1 MAMGT
6 IASLKIAIES
16 GDIKRAQD
24 ELTKL
29 GNAAGNTEKQTTT
42 LTKSFGSLGTM
53 ITAGALV
60 GAVAQFVKIADSM
73 TNVNNQLKLVTK
85 STQELATAQDE
96 LFKIAQKTRQGY
108 AETAA
113 IYSNFA
119 LSMGEMGKSQK
130 EILRVTETVNK
141 AIAISGGTAQQAAA
155 ATMQLGQAFASGT
168 LRGDELNSILENSKG
183 LAQAI
188 ADGMGVPIGK
198 LRSLGAEGKITAEI
212 LAKSLE
218 RSADSVDKKF
228 GKVGATVDQSMA
240 MAQNSVMKAVGEF
253 DKLNGVSTTISKSIQ
268 DFSKYLDQNN
278 DILDESLQLTKN
290 LAYAAGAFYG
300 TTLAV
305 TAVRALTTVTAG
317 ITAMTAAQIKAN
329 IAAWAN
335 PWVILAGAI
344 AGATYALS
352 EYKDLQEEISL
363 NNAKTSGSTAFLGDL
378 KSVQGKS
385 HKEQLSGI
393 VARSNALKIEQIQ
406 LISTYAEHKKYAY
419 QSSDNDKSQESRK
432 ARIMA
437 ISAEQSELVKYS
449 NTLKGLMEVKKEDA
463 KLPPIVDTTPKDK
476 KEKAGKKEKTAE
488 ELAKES
494 HDLAQKELDDIQKKT
509 DRSKSYWEMVWAKE
523 DEANK
528 KAEESSKILI
538 ATENEIYDK
547 TMQNTMSEFDYKM
560 MKLEEEYV
568 KYFAITGDK
577 ASLDKWLASEQQK
590 LRDEIKPID
599 TSDFIKF
606 DDDGIN
612 KHFAKIVNGFEKMDK
627 AEKQYNKNKA
637 KYAKGTKEYQDNED
651 EYQSSQIAGYANMA
665 GAMSAMFKEGS
676 REAAA
681 FTAIQSA
688 LAVVEGASAV
698 IKQLNS
704 GDPYSAIPRAVA
716 VGALVMSTL
725 QNAGIAFGGG
735 MKTSTTSDAFSAMA
749 ANEGKGSVLGD
760 TSAQSESIAKS
771 LDIMEELAKPEF
783 KLISQMTAS
792 LKSIDSKIGGVTN
805 LLLRQGG
812 FAMGDGYEG
821 FDTGYKNNINI
832 SSGLGKGVTTVG
844 AIAGMGMAGAAGLGL
859 GTWAAMGSLGP
870 VGLAAYAIDKLLLGG
885 QVTGM
890 LTSIM
895 GSVVGGLFGKTS
907 VSQTMTDSGIYFAD
921 ALLKNAKESFDG
933 SVYQTIATTVSK
945 KSWFSKSS
953 STSVSTYFTGLND
966 EMERQFS
973 LVLKGLY
980 ETTIMA
986 GSALDVSASDIDKSL
1001 DSFIVS
1007 IGKISLKGKTGTQIQ
1022 ETLSAIFGKIGD
1034 DIAKQAFPLLTPF
1047 QKVGEGLFETMS
1059 RVSMGMEESKYYI
1072 DRLGASFQK
1081 VKYTDIVN
1089 KQGDVGLETLRQSII
1104 SFDESVYGANNGVVK
1119 IVESISV
1126 TTSGL
1131 YDMYKLFGVMR
1142 IAITAMGQESQYLSP
1157 TMMRGAGGADELS
1170 QGISDYM
1177 DSFFSDAEKLAY
1189 STSLMKAEFDAI
1201 GVTIPKTSDEF
1212 KNLIKSI
1219 DLSTE
1224 SGQELYGRLI
1234 VLSSGFGELQDS
1246 IANSDVSKL
1255 LSDITTF
1262 VKSLRTD
1269 IVSRD
1274 ASTSF
1279 QTFSESFNNM
1289 VTAIANGTSD
1299 IYAIGTKA
1307 IENAKSYLSTV
1318 TATATSGRDIAFA
1331 KAIIANKFEAV
1342 TLAPD
1347 VTMSTLNDTLKFSL
1361 NENSVIV
1368 EELRALRS
1376 EVVYLNSLNLTQ
1388 TATQVKTLS
1397 ATRALIA

>member
-1 MAMGT
+1 
-6 IASLKIAIES
+6 
-16 GDIKRAQD
+16 
-24 ELTKL
+24 
-29 GNAAGNTEKQTTT
+29 
-42 LTKSFGSLGTM
+42 
-53 ITAGALV
+53 
-60 GAVAQFVKIADSM
+60 
-73 TNVNNQLKLVTK
+73 
-85 STQELATAQDE
+85 
-96 LFKIAQKTRQGY
+96 
-108 AETAA
+108 
-113 IYSNFA
+113 
-119 LSMGEMGKSQK
+119 
-130 EILRVTETVNK
+130 
-141 AIAISGGTAQQAAA
+141 
-155 ATMQLGQAFASGT
+155 
-168 LRGDELNSILENSKG
+168 
-183 LAQAI
+183 
-188 ADGMGVPIGK
+188 
-198 LRSLGAEGKITAEI
+198 
-212 LAKSLE
+212 
-218 RSADSVDKKF
+218 
-228 GKVGATVDQSMA
+228 
-240 MAQNSVMKAVGEF
+240 
-253 DKLNGVSTTISKSIQ
+253 
-268 DFSKYLDQNN
+268 
-278 DILDESLQLTKN
+278 
-290 LAYAAGAFYG
+290 
-300 TTLAV
+300 
-305 TAVRALTTVTAG
+305 
-317 ITAMTAAQIKAN
+317 
-329 IAAWAN
+329 
-335 PWVILAGAI
+335 
-344 AGATYALS
+344 
-352 EYKDLQEEISL
+352 
-363 NNAKTSGSTAFLGDL
+363 
-378 KSVQGKS
+378 
-385 HKEQLSGI
+385 
-393 VARSNALKIEQIQ
+393 
-406 LISTYAEHKKYAY
+406 
-419 QSSDNDKSQESRK
+419 
-432 ARIMA
+432 
-437 ISAEQSELVKYS
+437 
-449 NTLKGLMEVKKEDA
+449 
-463 KLPPIVDTTPKDK
+463 
-476 KEKAGKKEKTAE
+476 
-488 ELAKES
+488 
-494 HDLAQKELDDIQKKT
+494 
-509 DRSKSYWEMVWAKE
+509 
-523 DEANK
+523 
-528 KAEESSKILI
+528 
-538 ATENEIYDK
+538 
-547 TMQNTMSEFDYKM
+547 
-560 MKLEEEYV
+560 
-568 KYFAITGDK
+568 
-577 ASLDKWLASEQQK
+577 
-590 LRDEIKPID
+590 
-599 TSDFIKF
+599 
-606 DDDGIN
+606 
-612 KHFAKIVNGFEKMDK
+612 
-627 AEKQYNKNKA
+627 
-637 KYAKGTKEYQDNED
+637 
-651 EYQSSQIAGYANMA
+651 
-665 GAMSAMFKEGS
+665 
-676 REAAA
+676 
-681 FTAIQSA
+681 
-688 LAVVEGASAV
+688 
-698 IKQLNS
+698 
-704 GDPYSAIPRAVA
+704 
-716 VGALVMSTL
+716 
-725 QNAGIAFGGG
+725 
-735 MKTSTTSDAFSAMA
+735 
-749 ANEGKGSVLGD
+749 
-760 TSAQSESIAKS
+760 
-771 LDIMEELAKPEF
+771 
-783 KLISQMTAS
+783 
-792 LKSIDSKIGGVTN
+792 
-805 LLLRQGG
+805 
-812 FAMGDGYEG
+812 
-821 FDTGYKNNINI
+821 
-832 SSGLGKGVTTVG
+832 
-844 AIAGMGMAGAAGLGL
+844 
-859 GTWAAMGSLGP
+859 
-870 VGLAAYAIDKLLLGG
+870 
-885 QVTGM
+885 
-890 LTSIM
+890 
-895 GSVVGGLFGKTS
+895 
-907 VSQTMTDSGIYFAD
+907 
-921 ALLKNAKESFDG
+921 
-933 SVYQTIATTVSK
+933 
-945 KSWFSKSS
+945 
-953 STSVSTYFTGLND
+953 
-966 EMERQFS
+966 MERQFS

-1131 YDMYKLFGVMR
+1131 YDMYKLLGVMR

-1269 IVSRD
+1269 IISRD